1 MMQQQYRDRKT
12 ELDAEDIGFWE
23 RSLQF
28 IKTTVYE
35 TEYADLKAADGTLF
49 PISTQVPPW
58 AKEIVW
64 REFDKVGMA
73 KIVNSYAQ
81 DFPNVEIKG
90 RENVSNIRRIG
101 ASYRYDW
108 DEIMASRQVGLSLD
122 QRRAL
127 ATRRAN
133 DERVDKI
140 AFEGDDE
147 YKLPGLFNNTN
158 IPVSTVLNDGTGAT
172 TEWVNK
178 TPLQILRDMNDGVS
192 DMVVLTKEKELP
204 DTLLLPTAQFEL
216 IGNTVLSSA
225 TSITTKT
232 IKQQFLDN
240 QSYIKQIISV
250 PKLAGAGS
258 GGEDVMVIYKM
269 DIEKL
274 SLEIPEAYNQLAPQQ
289 KVMEFKV
296 PVTSK
301 CGGLLV
307 YKPLSVSILEGI

>member
-1 MMQQQYRDRKT
+1 MMMQNQTHKT
-12 ELDAEDIGFWE
+12 QLDAEDIGFWE

-35 TEYADLKAADGTLF
+35 TVYGDLKAADGTLF
-49 PISTQVPPW
+49 PISTQVPPF
-58 AKEIVW
+58 AKTIVW

-73 KIVNSYAQ
+73 KIVNSYAT
-81 DFPNVEIKG
+81 DFPQVEIKG
-90 RENVSNIRRIG
+90 RENVSPIRRIG
-101 ASYRYDW
+101 ASYHYDW
-108 DEIMASRQVGLSLD
+108 DEIIASRQVGLSLD
-122 QRRAL
+122 QRRAE

-133 DERVDKI
+133 DQKVDDI
-140 AFEGDDE
+140 AFNGDDE
-147 YKLPGLFNNTN
+147 YKLPGLFNNVN
-158 IPVSTVLNDGTGAT
+158 IPVTTVLNDGIGAT
-172 TEWVNK
+172 TEWANK
-178 TPLQILRDMNDGVS
+178 TPLQILRDMNVGVS
-192 DMVVLTKEKELP
+192 DQVELTKEKEIP
-204 DTLLLPTAQFEL
+204 DTLLLPTAQFNL
-216 IGNTVLSSA
+216 INDTVLSSA
-225 TSITTKT
+225 TSITNKT

-240 QSYIKQIISV
+240 QQYIKQIISV

-269 DIEKL
+269 DISKL

-289 KVMEFKV
+289 EVMEFKV